1 MIPVGYFLLNMS
13 KTCTVAQNCWV
24 VYESIDPELNE
35 AEAILQEWE
44 SDRVQRYKLTSGLD
58 SLWTLQ

>member
-1 MIPVGYFLLNMS
+1 MS
-13 KTCTVAQNCWV
+13 KACTVNNVVQNCWV
-24 VYESIDPELNE
+24 VYESIDPELGE

-44 SDRVQRYKLTSGLD
+44 KRRVRKNKLASGLD